1 MPSDAGSSSSS
12 GRAHSNDWNGSLND
26 TFVPALRRVATFL
39 ALGLLPVAALVG
51 MMVVGIR
58 TDSLAADFHHELY
71 PQTKLLLDGVDP
83 FPDPGWD
90 PLAAPNFI
98 WPPLAGYV
106 VAPLTLLPPGA
117 ADVVIAML
125 GLAALVLALWL
136 VGVRDWRVYGVFCL
150 WPEVVGEMRVAHLTP
165 VLALGAAVAW
175 RTRRTRGAPGL
186 AIGLATSVKFLMWPL
201 VVWLAA
207 TRRTRD
213 VLVMVVV
220 VGASLLLVL
229 PYTGLDA
236 YLRSLLRLGRAFDQ
250 DSYTVF
256 GMLVQAGAPETAA
269 RAAMLLVGGALLLAT
284 WRYRSFTLA
293 IAAALALSPIVW
305 LDYFVLAAIPLGVY
319 RPRLSWVW
327 FAPLATW
334 GLEGAGL
341 GIGEAWHTVRLLGV
355 FAVVLGVALVA
366 ERTAEAEEPEPP
378 SRALPRANATGR
390 FRRSS
395 TA

>member
-1 MPSDAGSSSSS
+1 L
-12 GRAHSNDWNGSLND
+12 NESLA
-26 TFVPALRRVATFL
+26 PALRRVITVVS
-39 ALGLLPVAALVG
+39 LGVLPVAALIG
-51 MMVVGIR
+51 MLVVGVR
-58 TDSLAADFHHELY
+58 SDSLSADFHHELY
-71 PQTKLLLDGVDP
+71 PQAKLLLDGVNP
-83 FPDPGWD
+83 FPDPSWN

-98 WPPLAGYV
+98 WPPLAGYL
-106 VAPLTLLPPGA
+106 VAPLTVLPPGA
-117 ADVVIAML
+117 ADVVIALL
-125 GLAALVLALWL
+125 GLAALVLSLWL
-136 VGVRDWRVYGVFCL
+136 VGVREWRVYGVFCL

-175 RTRRTRGAPGL
+175 RTRGTHGAPGL
-186 AIGLATSVKFLMWPL
+186 AIGLATSVKFLLWPL

-213 VLVMVVV
+213 ALVAAAV

-250 DSYTVF
+250 DGYTVF
-256 GMLVQAGAPETAA
+256 GMLVQAGAPESAA

-305 LDYFVLAAIPLGVY
+305 LDYFALAAIPLAIH

-341 GIGEAWHTVRLLGV
+341 GIGDFWHSARLLGV
-355 FAVVLGVALVA
+355 FAVVLGVAFAA
-366 ERTAEAEEPEPP
+366 ERSAEAAEPEAPG
-378 SRALPRANATGR
+378 RARTRANATGR

>member
-1 MPSDAGSSSSS
+1 M
-12 GRAHSNDWNGSLND
+12 
-26 TFVPALRRVATFL
+26 
-39 ALGLLPVAALVG
+39 
-51 MMVVGIR
+51 
-58 TDSLAADFHHELY
+58 
-71 PQTKLLLDGVDP
+71 QGVNP

-90 PLAAPNFI
+90 PLAAPNLI
-98 WPPLAGYV
+98 WPPLAGYL
-106 VAPLTLLPPGA
+106 VAPLTSSRPARRMSLMRVARPREPRA
-117 ADVVIAML
+117 
-125 GLAALVLALWL
+125 LALARRRPRL
-136 VGVRDWRVYGVFCL
+136 AGLRRVL
-150 WPEVVGEMRVAHLTP
+150 PLAEVVGEMRVAHLTP

-175 RTRRTRGAPGL
+175 RTRRTHGAPGL
-186 AIGLATSVKFLMWPL
+186 AIGLATSVKFLLWPL

-213 VLVMVVV
+213 ALVAAAVVC
-220 VGASLLLVL
+220 ASLLLVL

-256 GMLVQAGAPETAA
+256 GMLVQAGAPESAA

-305 LDYFVLAAIPLGVY
+305 LDYFALAAVPLAVY

-341 GIGEAWHTVRLLGV
+341 GIGDFWHSARLLGV
-355 FAVVLGVALVA
+355 FAVVLGVALAA
-366 ERTAEAEEPEPP
+366 ERAAEAEEPEPP
-378 SRALPRANATGR
+378 GRALPRANAAGR

>member
-1 MPSDAGSSSSS
+1 MTDS
-12 GRAHSNDWNGSLND
+12 RLN
-26 TFVPALRRVATFL
+26 ALRRGSAVV
-39 ALGLLPVAALVG
+39 ALGVLPLAAIVG
-51 MMVVGIR
+51 MLVTGIHSN
-58 TDSLAADFHHELY
+58 SLAADFHHELY
-71 PQTKLLLDGVDP
+71 PEAKLLLQGVNP

-90 PLAAPNFI
+90 PLAAPNLI
-98 WPPLAGYV
+98 WPPLAGYLV
-106 VAPLTLLPPGA
+106 SPLTLLSPGA
-117 ADVVIAML
+117 ADVLMALL
-125 GLAALVLALWL
+125 GLASLSLSLWL

-150 WPEVVGEMRVAHLTP
+150 WPEVVGEVRVAHLTP

-175 RTRRTRGAPGL
+175 RTRRTHGAPGL
-186 AIGLATSVKFLMWPL
+186 AIGLATSVKFLLWPL
-201 VVWLAA
+201 VVWLAG

-213 VLVMVVV
+213 ALVAAAVVC
-220 VGASLLLVL
+220 ASLLLVL

-256 GMLVQAGAPETAA
+256 GMLVQAGAPESAA
-269 RAAMLLVGGALLLAT
+269 RAAMLLVGGVLLLAT
-284 WRYRSFTLA
+284 WHYRSFTLA

-305 LDYFVLAAIPLGVY
+305 LDYFVLAAVPLAVY

-341 GIGEAWHTVRLLGV
+341 GIGDFWHSARLLGV
-355 FAVVLGVALVA
+355 FAVVLGVAFAA
-366 ERTAEAEEPEPP
+366 ERAAEAEEPEPP
-378 SRALPRANATGR
+378 GRTLPRANAAGR
-390 FRRSS
+390 FGRSS

>member
-1 MPSDAGSSSSS
+1 MTDSRLGALQRGSTVVALGILPLAAVLGMLLTGSAPTPSRPTSTTSSSPRRSCFS
-12 GRAHSNDWNGSLND
+12 RASARSL
-26 TFVPALRRVATFL
+26 TPAA
-39 ALGLLPVAALVG
+39 
-51 MMVVGIR
+51 
-58 TDSLAADFHHELY
+58 
-71 PQTKLLLDGVDP
+71 
-83 FPDPGWD
+83 D

-98 WPPLAGYV
+98 WPPLAGYL

-117 ADVVIAML
+117 ADVVTALL
-125 GLAALVLALWL
+125 GLAGLALSLWL

-150 WPEVVGEMRVAHLTP
+150 WPEVVGEVRVAHLTP
-165 VLALGAAVAW
+165 VLRSGQRSRGARGG
-175 RTRRTRGAPGL
+175 RTAPGL

-213 VLVMVVV
+213 ALVAAAVVC
-220 VGASLLLVL
+220 ASLLLVL

-256 GMLVQAGAPETAA
+256 GMLVQAGAPESAA
-269 RAAMLLVGGALLLAT
+269 RAAMLLVGGALLVAT

-305 LDYFVLAAIPLGVY
+305 LDYFALAAVPLGIY
-319 RPRLSWVW
+319 RSRLAWVW

-341 GIGEAWHTVRLLGV
+341 GIGDFWHSARLLGI
-355 FAVVLGVALVA
+355 FAIVLGVAL
-366 ERTAEAEEPEPP
+366 RG
-378 SRALPRANATGR
+378 RAGRRGGGARAAGARDSPR
-390 FRRSS
+390 
-395 TA
+395 

>member
-1 MPSDAGSSSSS
+1 LIQ
-12 GRAHSNDWNGSLND
+12 SLA
-26 TFVPALRRVATFL
+26 PALRRVTTVL
-39 ALGLLPVAALVG
+39 ALAVLPVAALAG
-51 MMVVGIR
+51 MLVVGIR

-71 PQTKLLLDGVDP
+71 PQAKLLLEGVNP

-98 WPPLAGYV
+98 WPPLAGYL
-106 VAPLTLLPPGA
+106 VAPLTVLPPGT
-117 ADVVIAML
+117 ADVVIALL
-125 GLAALVLALWL
+125 GLLALGLSLWL
-136 VGVRDWRVYGVFCL
+136 VGVRDWRVYGVLCL
-150 WPEVVGEMRVAHLTP
+150 WPEVTGEMRVSHLTP

-175 RTRRTRGAPGL
+175 RTQRSPGVPGL

-201 VVWLAA
+201 LVWLAA
-207 TRRTRD
+207 TRRARD
-213 VLVMVVV
+213 VLVAAAV
-220 VGASLLLVL
+220 VGISLLLVL

-256 GMLVQAGAPETAA
+256 GMLVQAGAPEPAA
-269 RAAMLLVGGALLLAT
+269 RAVMLLVGGALLVAT

-305 LDYFVLAAIPLGVY
+305 LDYFALAAVPLAIH

-334 GLEGAGL
+334 GLAGAGL
-341 GIGEAWHTVRLLGV
+341 GIGGFWQAARLLGV
-355 FAVVLGVALVA
+355 FALVLGAAFVA
-366 ERTAEAEEPEPP
+366 ERAAGASEPGAPERPV
-378 SRALPRANATGR
+378 LGRANATGR